1 MVEVLREVSTPP
13 EVAFIEQLLDTPD
26 ETALANM
33 LEGNQDLINDQFMEA
48 LVGLV
53 AQVDQ
58 AAEQGNPEA
67 KNISEKL
74 SKVYKAAL
82 KYSMQKNMGEQK
94 IQ

>member
-1 MVEVLREVSTPP
+1 V
-13 EVAFIEQLLDTPD
+13 
-26 ETALANM
+26 
-33 LEGNQDLINDQFMEA
+33 
-48 LVGLV
+48 V

-67 KNISEKL
+67 KSLSEKL
-74 SKVYKAAL
+74 SKVYKTAL

>member
-1 MVEVLREVSTPP
+1 
-13 EVAFIEQLLDTPD
+13 
-26 ETALANM
+26 
-33 LEGNQDLINDQFMEA
+33 MEA

-53 AQVDQ
+53 AQIDQ

-67 KNISEKL
+67 KALGEKL
-74 SKVYKAAL
+74 SKVYKSSL